1 MSRGPISQG
10 WERLAAATKAFA
22 TPGPRMV
29 DELECVASVLLAI
42 LFGHLAG
49 ARNISWAAF
58 SGYMV
63 MRGHVSETL
72 WRGLLRIAG
81 TGLGAGVAI
90 WLTPLIRTSPA
101 LSGTAL
107 ALVGGV
113 SLYGML
119 TRKHA
124 YAWLFVGLTFEM
136 ILLDQLEHPAE
147 PLLAFAATRARE
159 VSAGTIACVLV
170 SLLSTWSLRRRWPA
184 RPQPPA
190 QRLGWNRGAARHA
203 GQAALAL
210 AVLPFIGHA
219 WRVPELAQAA
229 VTIMAVM
236 IVPVT
241 SIGAGGIA
249 PVRRR
254 ILLRLAGGI
263 SGAALAAAF
272 LLLAHSPGLSAAAG
286 PVLIA
291 GTLLGTAI
299 GRHIEN
305 GQGALAYGGTQFVLV
320 ILTAL
325 VPDSYASADLH
336 PGLARLVGIAVGTV
350 LLLPVLLAWQVAAP
364 ARRAKAVEEGPAE
377 SGGI

>member
-1 MSRGPISQG
+1 
-10 WERLAAATKAFA
+10 
-22 TPGPRMV
+22 MV
-29 DELECVASVLLAI
+29 DELEVAASVLLAI
-42 LFGHLAG
+42 LFGHIVG

-81 TGLGAGVAI
+81 TGLGAGLAV
-90 WLTPLIRTSPA
+90 WLTPLVRTSPA
-101 LSGTAL
+101 LSAAAL

-124 YAWLFVGLTFEM
+124 YAWLFVGLTFAM

-147 PLLAFAATRARE
+147 PLTAFAATRARE
-159 VSAGTIACVLV
+159 VTAGTAACVLV
-170 SLLSTWSLRRRWPA
+170 SLLSTWSLRRRWPGQ
-184 RPQPPA
+184 PQPPA
-190 QRLGWNRGAARHA
+190 QRLGWNPAAARHA
-203 GQAALAL
+203 GQAALAIGL
-210 AVLPFIGHA
+210 LPFISQA

-229 VTIMAVM
+229 VTVMAVM
-236 IVPVT
+236 IVPVA
-241 SIGAGGIA
+241 SIDAGGVA

-254 ILLRLAGGI
+254 ILLRLAGSV
-263 SGAALAAAF
+263 SGAVLAAAV
-272 LLLAHSPGLSAAAG
+272 LLLAHSPWLAAA

-291 GTLLGTAI
+291 GTVLGTAI

-325 VPDSYASADLH
+325 VPDSYADADLG
-336 PGLARLVGIAVGTV
+336 PGLARLIGIAVGTL
-350 LLLPVLLAWQVAAP
+350 LLLPVLLTWQLAAP
-364 ARRAKAVEEGPAE
+364 GRRAKVVGGGGPTE

>member
-1 MSRGPISQG
+1 
-10 WERLAAATKAFA
+10 
-22 TPGPRMV
+22 MV
-29 DELECVASVLLAI
+29 DELEVAASVLLAI
-42 LFGHLAG
+42 LFGHIVG
-49 ARNISWAAF
+49 AQNISWAAF

-63 MRGHVSETL
+63 MRGHVSQTL

-81 TGLGAGVAI
+81 TGLGAGLAL
-90 WLTPLIRTSPA
+90 WLTPIVRTSPA
-101 LSGTAL
+101 LSAVAL

-119 TRKHA
+119 TRRHA
-124 YAWLFVGLTFEM
+124 YAWLFVGLTFAM

-147 PLLAFAATRARE
+147 PLMAFAATRARE
-159 VSAGTIACVLV
+159 VTAGTAACVLV
-170 SLLSTWSLRRRWPA
+170 SLLSTWSLRRRWPGQ
-184 RPQPPA
+184 PQPPA
-190 QRLGWNRGAARHA
+190 QRHGWHPAAARHA
-203 GQAALAL
+203 GQAALAIAL
-210 AVLPFIGHA
+210 LPFIGQA

-229 VTIMAVM
+229 VTVMAVM

-241 SIGAGGIA
+241 SIGGIA

-254 ILLRLAGGI
+254 ILLRLAGAA
-263 SGAALAAAF
+263 SGALLAAAV
-272 LLLAHSPGLSAAAG
+272 LLLAHSPWLSAAQA

-291 GTLLGTAI
+291 GTVLGTAI

-325 VPDSYASADLH
+325 VPDSYADADLG
-336 PGLARLVGIAVGTV
+336 PGLARLVGIAVGTL
-350 LLLPVLLAWQVAAP
+350 LLLPVLLTWRLAAP
-364 ARRAKAVEEGPAE
+364 QRAKAVEGGPTE